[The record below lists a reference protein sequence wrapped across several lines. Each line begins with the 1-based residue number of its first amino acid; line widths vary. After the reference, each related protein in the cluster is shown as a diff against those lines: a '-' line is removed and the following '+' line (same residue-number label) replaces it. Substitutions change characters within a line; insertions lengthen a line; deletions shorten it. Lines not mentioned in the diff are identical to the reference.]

1 MDISIIPDLYT
12 RIRNNLIQKDIKTIE
27 HLSKKNTAISRL
39 KELIKIEL
47 AGDEY
52 VRAERDSMLV
62 TINNHNRETLY
73 NHSQSISLPD
83 LFY

>member
-12 RIRNNLIQKDIKTIE
+12 RIRNNLIQKNIKTIE
-27 HLSKKNTAISRL
+27 NLSKKNTAINRL

-52 VRAERDSMLV
+52 VRAERDSMLA
-62 TINNHNRETLY
+62 TINNHNHVTLY
-73 NHSQSISLPD
+73 NHSQSIALPD